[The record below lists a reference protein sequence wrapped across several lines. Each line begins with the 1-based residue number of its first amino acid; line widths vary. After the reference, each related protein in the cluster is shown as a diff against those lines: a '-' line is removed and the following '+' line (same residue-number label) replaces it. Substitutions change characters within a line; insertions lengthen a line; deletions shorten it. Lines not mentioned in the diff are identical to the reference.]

1 MEEKDSVIVFEV
13 DKKNAF
19 YNKDTDTL
27 NVRVKKHDKSNVYQ
41 ISVPDGKMTKK
52 MKIENPEMMK
62 SYLKTFSPKTKQKAQ
77 GKVIDMTRL
86 RKGWKK

>member
-1 MEEKDSVIVFEV
+1 
-13 DKKNAF
+13 
-19 YNKDTDTL
+19 
-27 NVRVKKHDKSNVYQ
+27 
-41 ISVPDGKMTKK
+41 MTKK